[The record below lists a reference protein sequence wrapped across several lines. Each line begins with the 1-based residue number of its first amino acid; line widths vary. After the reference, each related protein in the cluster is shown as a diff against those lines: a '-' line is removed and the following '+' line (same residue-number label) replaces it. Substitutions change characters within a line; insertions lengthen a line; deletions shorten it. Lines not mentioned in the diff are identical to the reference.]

1 MLWGYAMP
9 KHGEENWRV
18 LWRKRGKTTIATE
31 EAVLHTYDP
40 GTVPR
45 PSPNEIVVVNQLEM
59 QEAAP
64 AQIETDIEKADLDV
78 SKDEGQEK
86 TAVTTEDEPVKPLIQ
101 PAKAELYSEL
111 SIVLTFISILVALAI
126 SIIEFM
132 GIALEKCASCAEA
145 AENSDGLD
153 GRWWRFW
160 EACNDS
166 SGYIG
171 AGIVGVMLVCG
182 AVFLGLRRHRRKQ
195 AERKTEAA
203 SVIENT

>member
-1 MLWGYAMP
+1 MP

-18 LWRKRGKTTIATE
+18 LWRKRENTTIATE
-31 EAVLHTYDP
+31 EAVLPTYES
-40 GTVPR
+40 GTVPQ
-45 PSPNEIVVVNQLEM
+45 PSPNEIVVVNQLET
-59 QEAAP
+59 QEAPSAHSE
-64 AQIETDIEKADLDV
+64 ADIEKADLDV

-86 TAVTTEDEPVKPLIQ
+86 TPVTVDDEPVKPLIQ
-101 PAKAELYSEL
+101 PAKAVLYSEL

-145 AENSDGLD
+145 AENSSGLD

-182 AVFLGLRRHRRKQ
+182 AVFLGLRRYRRKQ
-195 AERKTEAA
+195 AERKREAA
-203 SVIENT
+203 SEIDST